1 MLHLINRSHL
11 PDLDLAVKQKQGW
24 LQWKWVGSEMA
35 KCPQTCQGSLT
46 HHDWKQREKRV
57 CIQLFSPSSIWT
69 PPSSLNEWSL
79 YPQTPQKSGN
89 KLTQKKT
96 PTSRK
101 YTNWVKLLSEER
113 KWRFE
118 FMLKKTKHSSLSQH
132 SNQKKKVAG
141 RCWGAAC
148 CWGGRKKL
156 PRSSWGWTLC
166 APSDTSGSASELQA
180 GWYTHCQSYHI
191 LQCIFVLCSI
201 AAAFEGKQMC
211 HSFSKYKLLLKK
223 MSYWNFKRQNGPFIT
238 SIRVTLGQAA
248 ALWVEGLKVNSIL

>member
-11 PDLDLAVKQKQGW
+11 PDLDLTVKQKQGW

-89 KLTQKKT
+89 KLTQKKN

-101 YTNWVKLLSEER
+101 YTNWVKLLSEEW

-118 FMLKKTKHSSLSQH
+118 FMLKKTKHNSLSRH
-132 SNQKKKVAG
+132 SNQKKKSGWKVLGSCLLLRRQEKITKEFMRVNTVCSQWHIWLSIQAAG
-141 RCWGAAC
+141 R
-148 CWGGRKKL
+148 L
-156 PRSSWGWTLC
+156 IYPL
-166 APSDTSGSASELQA
+166 SELSHLTMHLHA
-180 GWYTHCQSYHI
+180 MLNSC
-191 LQCIFVLCSI
+191 CIWRKTNVPQF
-201 AAAFEGKQMC
+201 Q
-211 HSFSKYKLLLKK
+211 
-223 MSYWNFKRQNGPFIT
+223 
-238 SIRVTLGQAA
+238 
-248 ALWVEGLKVNSIL
+248 

>member
-11 PDLDLAVKQKQGW
+11 PDLDLAEKQKQGW

-57 CIQLFSPSSIWT
+57 CTQLFSPSSIWT

-118 FMLKKTKHSSLSQH
+118 FILKKTKHNSLSQH
-132 SNQKKKVAG
+132 SNQKKKWLEGAG
-141 RCWGAAC
+141 ELPAAEEAGKNYQGVHEAEHC
-148 CWGGRKKL
+148 VL
-156 PRSSWGWTLC
+156 PVTHL
-166 APSDTSGSASELQA
+166 AQHPSCRQA
-180 GWYTHCQSYHI
+180 DI
-191 LQCIFVLCSI
+191 PIV
-201 AAAFEGKQMC
+201 
-211 HSFSKYKLLLKK
+211 
-223 MSYWNFKRQNGPFIT
+223 RVIT
-238 SIRVTLGQAA
+238 SYNASSCCAQ
-248 ALWVEGLKVNSIL
+248 